1 MNEKDFKIPYE
12 LGFTS
17 HFAKTVSES
26 DVYIFAGISGD
37 MNRVH
42 LNDQYM
48 RTTDIGQRVAH
59 GMLTF
64 SIASAAET
72 ELLNA
77 KFQEMEDSGISYLS
91 AGYEHVRFIKPV
103 FFGDTLNVS
112 YELIDINN
120 ETKKTIGKL
129 TVTNQNDETVL
140 VGNHILKFFLKN
152 N

>member
-1 MNEKDFKIPYE
+1 MSEKDFAIPYE
-12 LGFTS
+12 LGFTAYFS
-17 HFAKTVSES
+17 KTVSEA
-26 DVYIFAGISGD
+26 DVYLFAGISGD

-42 LNDQYM
+42 LNEQYM
-48 RTTDIGQRVAH
+48 NTTSLGHRVAH

-77 KFQEMEDSGISYLS
+77 KFKEMEDLGISYLS

-112 YELIDINN
+112 YELTDINN

-129 TVTNQNDETVL
+129 TVTNQKGEVVL
-140 VGNHILKFFLKN
+140 VGNHILKFFLKEN
-152 N
+152 